1 MIVVSDT
8 SPICYLVLIDEID
21 LLQKLYSRVIIPQAV
36 YKELIAV
43 GSPAKV
49 KAWMTQHPGWIE
61 VQSVLLRKPDV
72 ELSQLDAGECAAI
85 ALAEQMR
92 ANLVILD
99 ERAARKVAMGRGLKV
114 IGLLGILGA
123 SAEQGLVNFAVMMDR
138 LRQTNFWA
146 SPQLIKLLLERYSDN
161 G

>member
-8 SPICYLVLIDEID
+8 SPVCYLILIDEID
-21 LLQKLYSRVIIPQAV
+21 LLQKLYGQVIIPQAV
-36 YKELIAV
+36 YKELTAV

-49 KAWMTQHPGWIE
+49 QAWIAQHPRWIE
-61 VQSVLLRKPDV
+61 VQSVVGEPDI

-85 ALAEQMR
+85 ALAKQMM

-123 SAEQGLVNFAVMMDR
+123 SADRGLVNFAVMIDR

-146 SPQLIKLLLERYSDN
+146 SPQLIKLLLNRYGGS
-161 G
+161 

>member
-8 SPICYLVLIDEID
+8 SPICYLVLIDGID

-36 YKELIAV
+36 YEELTAF

-49 KAWMTQHPGWIE
+49 QSWIFQHPEWIE
-61 VQSVLLRKPDV
+61 VQSVVGEPDV
-72 ELSQLDAGECAAI
+72 ELIQLDAGECATI

-123 SAEQGLVNFAVMMDR
+123 SADRGLVNFAVMIDR

-146 SPQLIKLLLERYSDN
+146 SPQLIKLLLDQYGGS
-161 G
+161 

>member
-1 MIVVSDT
+1 MIVISDT
-8 SPICYLVLIDEID
+8 SPICYLVLIDGID
-21 LLQKLYSRVIIPQAV
+21 LLQKLYGRVIIPQAA
-36 YKELIAV
+36 YEELTAFE
-43 GSPAKV
+43 SPAKV
-49 KAWMTQHPGWIE
+49 QSWIAQHPRWIE
-61 VQSVLLRKPDV
+61 VQSVVGEPNV

-123 SAEQGLVNFAVMMDR
+123 SADRGLVNFTMMIDR

-146 SPQLIKLLLERYSDN
+146 SPQLIKLLLDRYGGN
-161 G
+161 

>member
-21 LLQKLYSRVIIPQAV
+21 LLQKLYGRVIIPQAV
-36 YKELIAV
+36 YEELTAV

-49 KAWMTQHPGWIE
+49 QAWMAQHPRWIE
-61 VQSVLLRKPDV
+61 VQSVVGEPDV

-123 SAEQGLVNFAVMMDR
+123 STERGLVNFAVTIDR

-146 SPQLIKLLLERYSDN
+146 SPQLIKLLIERYSDN

>member
-8 SPICYLVLIDEID
+8 SPICYLVLINGID
-21 LLQKLYSRVIIPQAV
+21 LLQKLYGRVIIPQAV
-36 YKELIAV
+36 YEELTAL

-49 KAWMTQHPGWIE
+49 QSWIVQHPRWIE
-61 VQSVLLRKPDV
+61 VQSVVGEPDV

-85 ALAEQMR
+85 ALAEQIR

-99 ERAARKVAMGRGLKV
+99 ERAARKIAMGRGLKV

-123 SAEQGLVNFAVMMDR
+123 SADRGLVNFTMMIDR

-146 SPQLIKLLLERYSDN
+146 SPQLIKLLLDRYGGN
-161 G
+161 

>member
-8 SPICYLVLIDEID
+8 SPVCYLVLIDGID
-21 LLQKLYSRVIIPQAV
+21 LLQNLYGRVIIPQAV
-36 YKELIAV
+36 YKELTAV

-49 KAWMTQHPGWIE
+49 QSWIAQHPRWIE
-61 VQSVLLRKPDV
+61 VQSVVGEPDT

-99 ERAARKVAMGRGLKV
+99 ERAARKVAMGMRIEGDWIAEYFGYFGGL
-114 IGLLGILGA
+114 GTGEFCGD
-123 SAEQGLVNFAVMMDR
+123 G
-138 LRQTNFWA
+138 
-146 SPQLIKLLLERYSDN
+146 
-161 G
+161 

>member
-8 SPICYLVLIDEID
+8 SPVCYLVLIDGID
-21 LLQKLYSRVIIPQAV
+21 LLQKLYGRVIIPQAV
-36 YKELIAV
+36 YKELTAV
-43 GSPAKV
+43 GSPVKV
-49 KAWMTQHPGWIE
+49 QAWIAQHPKWID
-61 VQSVLLRKPDV
+61 VQSVVGEPDV

-99 ERAARKVAMGRGLKV
+99 ERAARKIAMGRGLKV

-123 SAEQGLVNFAVMMDR
+123 SADRGLVNFTMMIDR

-146 SPQLIKLLLERYSDN
+146 SPQLIKLLLDRYGGN
-161 G
+161 

>member
-8 SPICYLVLIDEID
+8 SPICYLILIDGIE
-21 LLQKLYSRVIIPQAV
+21 LLQKLYGYAIVPQTV
-36 YKELIAV
+36 YEELTAV

-49 KAWMTQHPGWIE
+49 QSWIAQYPSWLE
-61 VQSVLLRKPDV
+61 VQSVVGEPDIG
-72 ELSQLDAGECAAI
+72 LSQLDAGERAAI
-85 ALAEQMR
+85 ALAEQIK
-92 ANLVILD
+92 AHLVILD
-99 ERAARKVAMGRGLKV
+99 ERTARKVAMERGLRV

-123 SAEQGLVNFAVMMDR
+123 AADRELVNFAVMIDR

-146 SPQLIKLLLERYSDN
+146 SPQLIQLLLERYADN

>member
-8 SPICYLVLIDEID
+8 SPICYLVLIDGIE
-21 LLQKLYSRVIIPQAV
+21 LLQKLYGHVIIPQAV
-36 YKELIAV
+36 YEELMAT
-43 GSPAKV
+43 GSPVKV
-49 KAWMTQHPGWIE
+49 QSWIIQHPNWLE
-61 VQSVLLRKPDV
+61 VQFMVSEPDA
-72 ELSQLDAGECAAI
+72 ELSQLDAGERAAI
-85 ALAEQMR
+85 ALAEQIK

-99 ERAARKVAMGRGLKV
+99 ERVARKVAMERGLRV

-123 SAEQGLVNFAVMMDR
+123 AADRGLVNFAAMIDR

-146 SPQLIKLLLERYSDN
+146 SPQLIQLLLERYSDN